1 MRRLA
6 SVALVVTLGG
16 CSRGPTPTHAAQVDP
31 SVRDAATVEA
41 VIADAVPVDAPTADA
56 VTVVGQAPATD
67 VYARRTVAPAM
78 GFGGASWLDRPERE
92 QTEQP
97 EKALDALAI
106 EPGTTVADVGA
117 GTGYFTLRIA
127 RRVGPQGHV
136 VATDIEPRM
145 LAVLAERAT
154 KAHLSN
160 IETRVVTNDDPRLDP
175 GSLDLVLMVDVYH
188 ELAHPQAELAA
199 VKRALRPGGRL
210 ALVEYRGEDP
220 KVAIKPE
227 HKMTRAQVEAEVL
240 PAGYREVQDFE
251 LLRDQRILVF
261 TPAVLDAGG

>member
-1 MRRLA
+1 VRGLA
-6 SVALVVTLGG
+6 SAALVATLAG
-16 CSRGPTPTHAAQVDP
+16 CSRGPTPIQAAQVDP
-31 SVRDAATVEA
+31 SVHDAATIDAAIAEA
-41 VIADAVPVDAPTADA
+41 VPIDAPTAEA
-56 VTVVGQAPATD
+56 VPVVAQALATD
-67 VYARRTVAPAM
+67 AYARRTPAPAM

-106 EPGTTVADVGA
+106 EPGMTVADVGA
-117 GTGYFTLRIA
+117 ATGYFTLRIA
-127 RRVGPQGHV
+127 RRVGREGHV
-136 VATDIEPRM
+136 VATDLEPRM

-240 PAGYREVQDFE
+240 PAGYREVHDFE

-261 TPAVLDAGG
+261 TPAILDAGG

>member
-1 MRRLA
+1 MPRPPVPCP
-6 SVALVVTLGG
+6 S
-16 CSRGPTPTHAAQVDP
+16 TPRPPRPCP
-31 SVRDAATVEA
+31 S
-41 VIADAVPVDAPTADA
+41 
-56 VTVVGQAPATD
+56 
-67 VYARRTVAPAM
+67 
-78 GFGGASWLDRPERE
+78 S
-92 QTEQP
+92 
-97 EKALDALAI
+97 DALAI
-106 EPGTTVADVGA
+106 EPGIAVADVGA

-127 RRVGPQGHV
+127 RRVGAQGHV
-136 VATDIEPRM
+136 VATDLEPRM

-227 HKMTRAQVEAEVL
+227 HKMTLKQVR
-240 PAGYREVQDFE
+240 REVEPQGFTFLRSDEFLPWQHIIIFE
-251 LLRDQRILVF
+251 KPKPEEPRKE
-261 TPAVLDAGG
+261 